1 MWFSFPP
8 WVFAHLGDQAG
19 VTGEW
24 EGPWT
29 SLLFMMLFT
38 RPQVPSPFTESCKVE
53 VKAPGAVGTLP
64 TARKDLAWASVWQ
77 EDVSDVLE
85 VSP

>member
-1 MWFSFPP
+1 M
-8 WVFAHLGDQAG
+8 G
-19 VTGEW
+19 TGR
-24 EGPWT
+24 GPGPG
-29 SLLFMMLFT
+29 LLFMMLFS
-38 RPQVPSPFTESCKVE
+38 QVPSPFTESCSKRLVVAFEVGGTAMLVCKVE

-77 EDVSDVLE
+77 EDVSDVVE